1 MLGLRNH
8 SRLGV
13 LWVLLLSAALQ
24 LIAQTDPLPDA
35 PSASAPTRQISW
47 KLLLPNVVHD
57 QKPIWLFPRAL
68 AGGKHLNPTLVVL
81 SVTAGLIAIDPVVSP
96 YFRRSQSF
104 SAFNKDFSG
113 DNTTL
118 AMLAFPVAF
127 YISGLERKDAY
138 AQHTVLLASEAV
150 IDSEILTTV
159 VKDLDRRALPG
170 EVPDKSRFGDTWFE
184 GRGQWF
190 RGVGSF
196 PSGHSIAAFSMATV
210 FADRYPK
217 PRWHRWVAFGLAGLV
232 GFSRVPLQAHY
243 ASDIFAGAVLGYSIA
258 HYAVLKLP

>member
-8 SRLGV
+8 SLLGV
-13 LWVLLLSAALQ
+13 LFVLLLSAALQ
-24 LIAQTDPLPDA
+24 LIAQTDSLPDA
-35 PSASAPTRQISW
+35 PSASAPKRQISW

-57 QKPIWLFPRAL
+57 QKPIWLFPQAL
-68 AGGKHLNPTLVVL
+68 AEGKHLKPTLVLL
-81 SVTAGLIAIDPVVSP
+81 SVTAGLVALDPIVTP
-96 YFRRSQSF
+96 YFRSNQSF

-113 DNTTL
+113 ENTTL

-127 YISGLERKDAY
+127 YVSGLERKDTY
-138 AQHTVLLASEAV
+138 AQHTALLAGEAV

-159 VKDLDRRALPG
+159 LKDVDRRTLPG
-170 EVPDKSRFGDTWFE
+170 QVPANSGFGDTWFE
-184 GRGQWF
+184 GHGQWY

-196 PSGHSIAAFSMATV
+196 PSGHTIAAFSLATV

-232 GFSRVPLQAHY
+232 GFSRLPLQAHY
-243 ASDIFAGAVLGYSIA
+243 SSDVFAGAVLGYSIA
-258 HYAVLKLP
+258 HYAVLRLP